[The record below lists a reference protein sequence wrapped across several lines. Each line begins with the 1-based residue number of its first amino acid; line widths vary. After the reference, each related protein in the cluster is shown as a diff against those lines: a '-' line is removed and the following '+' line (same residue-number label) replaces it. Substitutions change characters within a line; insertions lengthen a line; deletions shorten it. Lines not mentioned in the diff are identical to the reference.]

1 MDLLAHLGK
10 EVLYTLVLSMPR
22 IIGAMTG
29 LAFMGS
35 SVLGGTL
42 ARNGVAA
49 ALAIIVYPVVSDQ
62 LATAGLSHLAFAGAA
77 VKEFLLGMVI
87 GTVLMV
93 VFWGIQAVGDL
104 IDNQRGATMA
114 SSFDPMVG
122 EQTSPLA
129 LFMVQS
135 LIAVFFC
142 SGLFL
147 VFLEGIYLS
156 YEVWP
161 VTSFWPSIDRHVVD
175 FFVTQ
180 FTLISLLAVIVGGP
194 VVIAMFF
201 AELGLGFVG
210 RFAPQLNVFFLSMPI
225 KSAVAALVLILCWTL
240 LILYFSERLEGT
252 EAVGLLRGL
261 WPPGES

>member
-10 EVLYTLVLSMPR
+10 EILYTMVLAMPR
-22 IIGAMTG
+22 IVGAMTA
-29 LAFMGS
+29 LSFLS
-35 SVLGGTL
+35 SNMLGGRL

-49 ALAIIVYPVVSDQ
+49 ALSIVVYPVVSDQ
-62 LATAGLSHLAFAGAA
+62 LAHAGLAHLVFAAA
-77 VKEFLLGMVI
+77 AIKEFLLGMLI
-87 GTVLMV
+87 GSVFMV
-93 VFWGIQAVGDL
+93 VFWGIQAVGDF

-142 SGLFL
+142 TGLFM
-147 VFLEGIYLS
+147 VFLHGIYLS
-156 YEVWP
+156 YSFWP
-161 VTSFWPSIDRHVVD
+161 ATSFWPNVDRHVVD
-175 FFVTQ
+175 FFVSQ
-180 FTLISLLAVIVGGP
+180 FTLISLLAVVAGGP

-201 AELGLGFVG
+201 SELGLGFVG

-225 KSAVAALVLILCWTL
+225 KSAIGIFVLIVCWAT
-240 LILYFSERLEGT
+240 LILVFQDRLGGIEVV
-252 EAVGLLRGL
+252 ELLRRL
-261 WPPGES
+261 YS

>member
-1 MDLLAHLGK
+1 MDLLAHLSK
-10 EVLYTLVLSMPR
+10 EVFYTLVLSLPR
-22 IIGAMTG
+22 IIGAMTA
-29 LAFMGS
+29 LSFMGS
-35 SVLGGTL
+35 NVLGGTL

-49 ALAIIVYPVVSDQ
+49 ALSLIVYPVVSGQ
-62 LATAGLSHLAFAGAA
+62 LSNAGLTHLAFAGAA
-77 VKEFLLGMVI
+77 VKEFLVGMLI
-87 GTVLMV
+87 GSVLMV
-93 VFWGIQAVGDL
+93 VFWGIQAVGDF

-129 LFMVQS
+129 LFLVQC

-142 SGLFL
+142 TGLFM
-147 VFLEGIYLS
+147 VFLHGVYQS

-161 VTSFWPSIDRHVVD
+161 ATSFWPKIDRHAVD

-180 FTLISLLAVIVGGP
+180 FTLISLLAVVVGGP

-225 KSAVAALVLILCWTL
+225 KSAIAALVLILCWTP
-240 LILYFSERLEGT
+240 LILYFSERLGG
-252 EAVGLLRGL
+252 VDVVDVLRQL
-261 WPPGES
+261 QQPDES